1 MVAGPVGEALI
12 MTGIGLAVAIPAV
25 IGYNWLV
32 RSNNVTMSKLE
43 TFANELLTFL
53 TTGKPYSI
61 NAEQHDKTAVASV
74 VHHIKRG

>member
-1 MVAGPVGEALI
+1 MVAGPVGV
-12 MTGIGLAVAIPAV
+12 AVAIPAV

-32 RSNNVTMSKLE
+32 RSNNVTMSKLD

-61 NAEQHDKTAVASV
+61 NTEPHEKAAMTPV
-74 VHHIKRG
+74 VHNIKRG